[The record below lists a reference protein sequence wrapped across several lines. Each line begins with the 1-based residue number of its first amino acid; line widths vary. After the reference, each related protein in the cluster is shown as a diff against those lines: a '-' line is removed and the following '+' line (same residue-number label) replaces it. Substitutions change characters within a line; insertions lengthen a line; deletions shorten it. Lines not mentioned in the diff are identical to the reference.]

1 MESETVLKR
10 LMASADPAR
19 AEQMATY
26 HKAPRRYLGLS
37 NALCNDLAQ
46 ELRQSLP
53 LEDRLNLA
61 NELWKTDIFEARITA
76 AKLLV
81 QARIKPDDTPAW
93 DLIQSWLPDLDSWAI
108 ADALAM
114 AGQRRLTANPA
125 RLDTVETWTT
135 SPHLWTRRAALTFTL
150 PWTKQRHPKPA
161 ELAARA
167 RILGWAAA
175 YTTDPNWFIQ
185 KAVAWWLRDLSKR
198 DPETVRAFLAAHA
211 VNMKPFARREAARH
225 LP

>member
-1 MESETVLKR
+1 MTAADTLATLK
-10 LMASADPAR
+10 AAADPER
-19 AEQMATY
+19 AAQMAAY

-37 NALCNDLAQ
+37 NAFCNDLARD
-46 ELRQSLP
+46 LRQSLT
-53 LEDRLNLA
+53 LGDRLKLA
-61 NELWKTDIFEARITA
+61 DALWQTDIFEARITA

-81 QARIKPDDTPAW
+81 QARIKPDDGPAW

-108 ADALAM
+108 ADAVAL
-114 AGQRRLTANPA
+114 AGQRRLTADPA

-161 ELAARA
+161 EQAARA

-175 YTTDPNWFIQ
+175 YTHDPNWFIQ

-198 DPETVRAFLAAHA
+198 DPETVRAFLATHGPD
-211 VNMKPFARREAARH
+211 MKSFATREAARH

>member
-1 MESETVLKR
+1 MESDTVLKR
-10 LMASADPAR
+10 LSGSADPAR
-19 AEQMATY
+19 AAQMAAY

-37 NALCNDLAQ
+37 NALCNDLAR

-53 LEDRLNLA
+53 LEDRLKLA
-61 NELWKTDIFEARITA
+61 DDLWQTDIFEARITA

-108 ADALAM
+108 ADALAL
-114 AGQRRLTANPA
+114 AGQRRLVADPA
-125 RLDTVETWTT
+125 RLDSVETWTT

-161 ELAARA
+161 EQAARA

-175 YTTDPNWFIQ
+175 YTADPNRFIQ

-198 DPETVRAFLAAHA
+198 DPGTVRAFLATHGPA
-211 VNMKPFARREAARH
+211 MKPFARREAVRH